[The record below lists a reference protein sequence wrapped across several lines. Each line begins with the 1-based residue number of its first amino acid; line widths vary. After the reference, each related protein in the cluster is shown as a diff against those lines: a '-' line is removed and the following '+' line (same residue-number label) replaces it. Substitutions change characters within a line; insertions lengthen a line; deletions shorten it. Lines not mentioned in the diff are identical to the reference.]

1 VKKPLFE
8 RFFYCFTFDDMSKK
22 NKKKRVDVVYSTNP
36 DYEYDY
42 EDDGVEETLPPE
54 EQNLKVRIEKKGR
67 GGKTAVVVKGF
78 IGSEDDLKDLAKTI
92 KTKCGTGGSAKDG
105 EIIIQGEMRNKVL
118 EVLQKEGYNAKQAG
132 G

>member
-1 VKKPLFE
+1 
-8 RFFYCFTFDDMSKK
+8 MSKK

-118 EVLQKEGYNAKQAG
+118 EVLHKEGYNAKQAG

>member
-1 VKKPLFE
+1 
-8 RFFYCFTFDDMSKK
+8 MSKK

>member
-1 VKKPLFE
+1 
-8 RFFYCFTFDDMSKK
+8 MSKK
-22 NKKKRVDVVYSTNP
+22 NKKKRIDVVYSTNP

-42 EDDGVEETLPPE
+42 EDDGVEETLPPG

-78 IGSEDDLKDLAKTI
+78 IGSEVDLKDLAKTV

-118 EVLQKEGYNAKQAG
+118 EVLNKEGYNAKQAG

>member
-1 VKKPLFE
+1 
-8 RFFYCFTFDDMSKK
+8 MSKK

-42 EDDGVEETLPPE
+42 EGESVEETLPPE

-78 IGSEDDLKDLAKTI
+78 IGSEDDLKDLAKTV

-118 EVLQKEGYNAKQAG
+118 EVLKKEGYNAKQAG

>member
-1 VKKPLFE
+1 VKKPLDE
-8 RFFYCFTFDDMSKK
+8 RFFYCYTFDDMSKK

-42 EDDGVEETLPPE
+42 EGESVEETLPPE

-78 IGSEDDLKDLAKTI
+78 IGSEDDLKDLAKTV

-118 EVLQKEGYNAKQAG
+118 EVLKKEGYNAKQAG